1 MSPVQAAR
9 PARLPSP
16 DGQLGTVDIGPVSLE
31 SGAELDDVTIAV
43 QRWGELSPARDN
55 VVLVLHALTG
65 DTHVAGP
72 PDADHTSAGWW
83 DGLVGPGQALDTDQW
98 CVIATNTLGGCAGS
112 TGPSSIAPDGR
123 AYGSRFPF
131 VSIRDQVAVEAR
143 VLDLLGVTSIAAV
156 MGGSMGGARAL
167 EWAITHPDRVD
178 SALVLAVG
186 ARATADQIGTQ
197 SSQIQA
203 ILNDPDWQGGDY
215 YDTGSFPAAGLGLAR
230 RFAHLSYR
238 AEEELDNRFRNDGQ
252 GDEEPRT
259 GGRYAIQSYL
269 EHQADKLVARF
280 DAGSYVVLTDSLNR
294 HDVGLGRGGVA
305 AALAG
310 CTVPIIV
317 GGFDSDRLYPVRLQE
332 EMAAGLGNCA
342 GLRIVETAA
351 GHDAFLTEFDAVGEL
366 MAETMALAKAA
377 RG

>member
-1 MSPVQAAR
+1 M
-9 PARLPSP
+9 PSP
-16 DGQLGTVDIGPVSLE
+16 DGQLGTVDIGPFSLE
-31 SGAELDDVTIAV
+31 SGAELADVTIAI

-65 DTHVAGP
+65 DTHVTGP
-72 PDADHTSAGWW
+72 PDADHPSAGWW
-83 DGLVGPGQALDTDQW
+83 DGLVGPGKALDTDKW
-98 CVIATNTLGGCAGS
+98 CVIATNALGGCAGS

-131 VSIRDQVAVEAR
+131 VSIRDQVAAEVRA
-143 VLDLLGVTSIAAV
+143 LDLLGVHSIASV

-167 EWAITHPDRVD
+167 EWAVTHPDRVG
-178 SALVLAVG
+178 SALILAVG

-203 ILNDPDWQGGDY
+203 ILNDPNWQGGDY
-215 YDTGSFPAAGLGLAR
+215 YESGVVPAAGLGLAR
-230 RFAHLSYR
+230 RFAHLTYR
-238 AEEELDNRFRNDGQ
+238 AEQELDNRYRNDGQ
-252 GDEEPRT
+252 GDEDPRT
-259 GGRYAIQSYL
+259 GGRYAVQSYL
-269 EHQADKLVARF
+269 EHQANKLVARF

-310 CTVPIIV
+310 CMVPTII

-332 EMAAGLGNCA
+332 ELAAGLGNCA
-342 GLRIVETAA
+342 GLRIVETKD

-366 MAETMALAKAA
+366 MAETMALAAAA
-377 RG
+377 RK